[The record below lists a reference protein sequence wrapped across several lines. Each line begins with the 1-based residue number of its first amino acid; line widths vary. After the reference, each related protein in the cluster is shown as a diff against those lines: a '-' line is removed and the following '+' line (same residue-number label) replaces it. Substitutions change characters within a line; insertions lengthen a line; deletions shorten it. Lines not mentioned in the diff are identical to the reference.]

1 MAKRHSGRDVR
12 RLGTGRYCFDP
23 TLYLVVNRN
32 GARSWVQRIHVHGR
46 QVDRGLGGWPVVT
59 LEEARMIAL
68 ENRRAAR
75 RGENPFAPRPAV
87 KTFGDAAA
95 ACREANAARWAP
107 TTVKT
112 FDSILRSILPTLG
125 AVPVRDLTKAH
136 VVDCLSAIIRRSLPQ
151 ARKARKYIV
160 QILEVAV
167 ARDWAPVN
175 VVRNGALDAA
185 LPQLRE
191 SADSHHHAAAP
202 YGDLGGILARLG
214 VSTAADVVRFIALTG
229 CRSTEAREATWSEVD
244 FDTATWTI
252 PASRMKGGREHRVPL
267 SDAAVA
273 ILRRQ
278 PPGRPFIFV
287 GRSGD
292 KPLDPTTLSKMT
304 KPLGTTVHGLRAS
317 LRSWCADTGVDD
329 AVAKACIAHVHG
341 STTERCYQRSDLL
354 ERRRPVMADWAQ
366 FLGLRQHHP
375 GRP

>member
-1 MAKRHSGRDVR
+1 MAKRHSGRDIP

-68 ENRRAAR
+68 ENRRAAH
-75 RGENPFAPRPAV
+75 RGENPFAPRPER

-95 ACREANAARWAP
+95 ATREANAATWAA
-107 TTVKT
+107 TSLKT
-112 FDSILRSILPTLG
+112 FDSIMRSILPRLDR
-125 AVPVRDLTKAH
+125 VPVRDLTRAD
-136 VVDCLSAIIRRSLPQ
+136 VVDCLSAIARRSISQ
-151 ARKARKYIV
+151 ARKARKAVV
-160 QILEVAV
+160 QVLEVAV
-167 ARDWAPVN
+167 ARDWAETN
-175 VVRNGALDAA
+175 VARNGALDAA
-185 LPQLRE
+185 LPMLRE
-191 SADSHHHAAAP
+191 SADSHHAAAP

-214 VSTAADVVRFIALTG
+214 VSTAADVVRFVALTG
-229 CRSTEAREATWSEVD
+229 CRSTEAREVTWSEVD
-244 FDTATWTI
+244 FDSRTWTI
-252 PASRMKGGREHRVPL
+252 PAERMKGDREHRVPL

-292 KPLDPTTLSKMT
+292 KPLDPTTLSKRT
-304 KPLGTTVHGLRAS
+304 KPFGTTVHGLRAS

-329 AVAKACIAHVHG
+329 AVAEACIAHVHG

-354 ERRRPVMADWAQ
+354 GRRRPVMADWAR
-366 FLGLRQHHP
+366 FLGL
-375 GRP
+375 